1 MSKTFI
7 ALGDSKPA
15 ALDIGDVVTNIPF
28 FPNIRLSQ
36 VRESQRLD
44 STVTMP
50 RLRVAVVEAMASTN
64 SELAVWA
71 DQQKSRGFRT
81 LADVQVDQLG
91 VRGSMEQG
99 SQLRG
104 PGSNGTDNRLKAHW
118 CSEEHLF
125 PFCLTGKGAIYGWAR
140 N

>member
-1 MSKTFI
+1 MET
-7 ALGDSKPA
+7 G
-15 ALDIGDVVTNIPF
+15 TN
-28 FPNIRLSQ
+28 
-36 VRESQRLD
+36 VSQRKGVVSHD
-44 STVTMP
+44 EAEVVE
-50 RLRVAVVEAMASTN
+50 LRVN
-64 SELAVWA
+64 RELAVQYLKA
-71 DQQKSRGFRT
+71 SVGS
-81 LADVQVDQLG
+81 LANPDECAAGLLGLRAVAAAFGGLDGVALRSVCG